1 MIKII
6 IIFVGFNSWL
16 LKEWQVVVETY
27 FVILTKE
34 MASTMKTKIILTK
47 MMNLLPKA
55 LKKLVK

>member
-1 MIKII
+1 MMKII

-16 LKEWQVVVETY
+16 LKEWQVVVETD
-27 FVILTKE
+27 FVIHTKE

>member
-16 LKEWQVVVETY
+16 LKELQVVVETY
-27 FVILTKE
+27 FVIHTKE